1 MDTQRI
7 TGAARQMGG
16 RLRRVAGDS
25 GREAYD
31 VAAHHAGD
39 VYDEALELGTRAMRQ
54 ARGRAL
60 DLADDAREVGQALY
74 GRGSAALSRQAG
86 DHPLVLIAAAALTGA
101 AIAWLLSNS
110 SQRR

>member
-25 GREAYD
+25 GYMARQSAEDA
-31 VAAHHAGD
+31 
-39 VYDEALELGTRAMRQ
+39 YDEALDLGARAMRQ
-54 ARGRAL
+54 ARGHAAH
-60 DLADDAREVGQALY
+60 LADDALEVGQALY

-86 DHPLVLIAAAALTGA
+86 EHPLVLIAAAALTGA
-101 AIAWLLSNS
+101 AIAWLLSSS

>member
-7 TGAARQMGG
+7 TGAARQMSG

-25 GREAYD
+25 GREAYS
-31 VAAHHAGD
+31 VASQRAEEA
-39 VYDEALELGTRAMRQ
+39 YDEALDLGARAMRQ

-60 DLADDAREVGQALY
+60 HLADDALEAGQALY

-101 AIAWLLSNS
+101 AIAWLLSSS